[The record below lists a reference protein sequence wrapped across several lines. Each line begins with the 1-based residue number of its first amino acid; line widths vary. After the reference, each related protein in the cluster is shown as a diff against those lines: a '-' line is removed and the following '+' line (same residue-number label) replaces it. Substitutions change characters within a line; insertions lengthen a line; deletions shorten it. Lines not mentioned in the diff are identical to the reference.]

1 MTRYFNPPD
10 CFIEDKGVL
19 DPLLRLIAEE
29 SQETVNQFI
38 CSLNELV
45 CSMQLSNDLELLMSS
60 SKILITS
67 SVNATPVVAKKIQS
81 QIVSLL

>member
-19 DPLLRLIAEE
+19 DPLMRLIAEE

-38 CSLNELV
+38 HSLHELV
-45 CSMQLSNDLELLMSS
+45 CSMQLSNDLDLLMSS

-67 SVNATPVVAKKIQS
+67 SINAIPIVTKKIQS
-81 QIVSLL
+81 